1 MAARTRRTKEEVLN
15 SKLTKIDEEIKKL
28 TEKIN
33 VLSEQKKNIDKELA
47 ILKAQKSKAE
57 RAAQLTELANLMDSN
72 GYTIDELKDGRLIT
86 HYKAWVNAWAFI
98 MVIRPHCT

>member
-1 MAARTRRTKEEVLN
+1 MATRTRRTKEEVLN

-47 ILKAQKSKAE
+47 ILKDQKSKAE
-57 RAAQLTELANLMDSN
+57 RAAQLAALADLMDSN
-72 GYTIDELKDGRLIT
+72 GYTIDELKELMSMPKPTVD
-86 HYKAWVNAWAFI
+86 
-98 MVIRPHCT
+98 

>member
-1 MAARTRRTKEEVLN
+1 MATRTRRTKEEVLN

-47 ILKAQKSKAE
+47 ILKDQKSKAE
-57 RAAQLTELANLMDSN
+57 RAAQLTALADLMDSKV
-72 GYTIDELKDGRLIT
+72 YAVEDLEKLMSMPKPTVEVADEE
-86 HYKAWVNAWAFI
+86 
-98 MVIRPHCT
+98 

>member
-33 VLSEQKKNIDKELA
+33 VLSEQKKNIDKDMDAER
-47 ILKAQKSKAE
+47 KKAE

-72 GYTIDELKDGRLIT
+72 GYTIDELKELMSKPKPTVD
-86 HYKAWVNAWAFI
+86 
-98 MVIRPHCT
+98 

>member
-1 MAARTRRTKEEVLN
+1 MASRTRRTKEEVLN

-57 RAAQLTELANLMDSN
+57 RAAQLTALADLMDSN
-72 GYTIDELKDGRLIT
+72 GYTIDELKELMSTPKPTVEQKED
-86 HYKAWVNAWAFI
+86 
-98 MVIRPHCT
+98 

>member
-33 VLSEQKKNIDKELA
+33 ALSEQKKTIDKELT
-47 ILKAQKSKAE
+47 ILKAQKSKA
-57 RAAQLTELANLMDSN
+57 
-72 GYTIDELKDGRLIT
+72 
-86 HYKAWVNAWAFI
+86 
-98 MVIRPHCT
+98 

>member
-47 ILKAQKSKAE
+47 ILKDQKSKAE
-57 RAAQLTELANLMDSN
+57 RAAQLTALADLMDSN
-72 GYTIDELKDGRLIT
+72 GYTIDELKELMSMPKPTVEVADEE
-86 HYKAWVNAWAFI
+86 
-98 MVIRPHCT
+98 

>member
-1 MAARTRRTKEEVLN
+1 MATRTRRTKEEVLN

-47 ILKAQKSKAE
+47 ILKDQKSKAE
-57 RAAQLTELANLMDSN
+57 RAAQLTALADLMYSN
-72 GYTIDELKDGRLIT
+72 GYTIDELKELMSTPQPTVEVADE
-86 HYKAWVNAWAFI
+86 K
-98 MVIRPHCT
+98 